1 MSRKKI
7 LCYSL
12 LLLGFVGN
20 TQEKK
25 IEKAD
30 TKYTNYAYA
39 SAIRS
44 YEQLVKDG
52 FTEEQIFKNLGNANY
67 LNANYEA
74 AANWYSQLFQ
84 LGIADIDPE
93 YMYRYAQSLKSL
105 ENYEWSDKWMQKF
118 KEAKLNDQ
126 RAIKFNEN
134 LDYLEQIES
143 RSGRY
148 QLKNAPFNSNT
159 SDFAPSFYGKELVF
173 STARDSGL
181 TSKNIHRWNNEAFL
195 NLYKASGNSE
205 KGFSQV
211 SKLAK
216 KLNKK
221 THESST
227 AFTKDGQTMYFTR
240 NNSTNGKFDRDDD
253 GVSRLKIYRATK
265 RNGDWQNIE
274 ELPFN
279 SDDYSVAH
287 PTLNQDESK
296 LYFASDMPGTKGE
309 SDIFVVAIHTD
320 GSFGT
325 PQNLGNKINT
335 EARETF
341 PFITASDILYFSSD
355 GHPGL
360 GGLDVFA
367 TDIKKDDS
375 SIINVGRPL
384 NGEEDDFSFII
395 DETSGKGFFASNR
408 EGGLGNDDIYSFVE
422 TEPLNF
428 SCQNSLTVI
437 VKDAETEQP
446 LANASINIYDQ
457 TKHLISSTMTN
468 SQGAFSL
475 EVDCGNSELRI
486 VAEKEEYEQGQEIF
500 NVNETKNNTI
510 ELRLPKSIISAPL
523 GTDLAKYLDIEPI
536 YFDFDKYNI
545 RQDAKMS
552 INKVLIYLKEF
563 PMVRI
568 QVRSHTDSRANDQ
581 YNMQLSAQRAK
592 STAAT

>member
-1 MSRKKI
+1 
-7 LCYSL
+7 
-12 LLLGFVGN
+12 
-20 TQEKK
+20 
-25 IEKAD
+25 
-30 TKYTNYAYA
+30 
-39 SAIRS
+39 
-44 YEQLVKDG
+44 
-52 FTEEQIFKNLGNANY
+52 
-67 LNANYEA
+67 
-74 AANWYSQLFQ
+74 
-84 LGIADIDPE
+84 
-93 YMYRYAQSLKSL
+93 
-105 ENYEWSDKWMQKF
+105 
-118 KEAKLNDQ
+118 
-126 RAIKFNEN
+126 
-134 LDYLEQIES
+134 
-143 RSGRY
+143 
-148 QLKNAPFNSNT
+148 
-159 SDFAPSFYGKELVF
+159 
-173 STARDSGL
+173 
-181 TSKNIHRWNNEAFL
+181 
-195 NLYKASGNSE
+195 
-205 KGFSQV
+205 
-211 SKLAK
+211 
-216 KLNKK
+216 
-221 THESST
+221 
-227 AFTKDGQTMYFTR
+227 MYFTR

-265 RNGDWQNIE
+265 KNGDWQNIE

-325 PQNLGNKINT
+325 PPQNLGNKINT

-457 TKHLISSTMTN
+457 TKHLISSTLTN

-510 ELRLPKSIISAPL
+510 ELRLPKSIKSAPL
-523 GTDLAKYLDIEPI
+523 GTDLA
-536 YFDFDKYNI
+536 NI
-545 RQDAKMS
+545 
-552 INKVLIYLKEF
+552 
-563 PMVRI
+563 
-568 QVRSHTDSRANDQ
+568 
-581 YNMQLSAQRAK
+581 
-592 STAAT
+592 